1 MPSLEISIPKIPAK
15 NLEAVSSSLTSAFIS
30 ASPGFDKKDF
40 HIFFRE
46 YENAAI
52 GGVVWKGG
60 KAPIHLHLMCPRIR
74 RTVKQNIVK
83 SFTDILSGAFENSY
97 VIIHISE
104 HPYDNVGVDGKI
116 LSALIPELS
125 KRKFYYETSD

>member
-1 MPSLEISIPKIPAK
+1 MPSLEISIPKTQTK
-15 NLEAVSSSLTSAFIS
+15 KLEAIASSLTNAFIS

-52 GGVVWKGG
+52 GGIIWKDG

-74 RTVKQNIVK
+74 LTVKQNIVK
-83 SFTDILSGAFENSY
+83 SLTDILSGAFENSD

-104 HPYDNVGVDGKI
+104 HPYDNVGVNGEI
-116 LSALIPELS
+116 LSELIPEL
-125 KRKFYYETSD
+125 